1 MKRKINTLNRM
12 YISILSLILVSI
24 FVQIVLY
31 ERFEIKYIFLALSLF
46 GVIFFL
52 SHIENKKVMSAF
64 LIIMLIIRLFIIFK
78 IKTPPISDFEILF
91 NSAEKLLYGNNV
103 MNSLD
108 YFYYYPYQS
117 GVVLYF
123 LFLLKIC
130 NSIYIIKIA
139 NVFFSVGMIIIV
151 YIIAREFASEKNAK
165 VAAICY
171 ALFPFP
177 LFYNTILSNQIPAA
191 FFSI

>member
-31 ERFEIKYIFLALSLF
+31 ERFEIKYISLALSLF

-78 IKTPPISDFEILF
+78 IKTPPISDFEILE
-91 NSAEKLLYGNNV
+91 SMK
-103 MNSLD
+103 
-108 YFYYYPYQS
+108 
-117 GVVLYF
+117 
-123 LFLLKIC
+123 LFL
-130 NSIYIIKIA
+130 
-139 NVFFSVGMIIIV
+139 
-151 YIIAREFASEKNAK
+151 
-165 VAAICY
+165 
-171 ALFPFP
+171 
-177 LFYNTILSNQIPAA
+177 
-191 FFSI
+191 

>member
-123 LFLLKIC
+123 C
-130 NSIYIIKIA
+130 
-139 NVFFSVGMIIIV
+139 
-151 YIIAREFASEKNAK
+151 
-165 VAAICY
+165 
-171 ALFPFP
+171 
-177 LFYNTILSNQIPAA
+177 FY
-191 FFSI
+191 